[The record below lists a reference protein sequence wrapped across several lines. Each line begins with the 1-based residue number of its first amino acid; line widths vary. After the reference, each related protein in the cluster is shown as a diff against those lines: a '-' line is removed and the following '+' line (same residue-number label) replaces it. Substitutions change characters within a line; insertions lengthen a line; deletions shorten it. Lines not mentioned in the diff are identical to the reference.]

1 MKFKVDRVIQLLEQ
15 EIIDRRLW
23 IVDDIQ
29 VRIRE

>member
-1 MKFKVDRVIQLLEQ
+1 MKFKADRVIQLLEQ

-23 IVDDIQ
+23 IVDEIQ